1 MTRTTIWIAVL
12 GLWCATAACQRQA
25 LVESGSARP
34 DPSRVREAQSTLRE
48 DLEELVRAQEAYW
61 SNNEQYALDLGRLV
75 FTPSPGVLVDVLEA
89 HRDGFSALATSESG
103 QAECAVYVGSADP
116 PRSYIR
122 VAGVVA
128 CRA

>member
-1 MTRTTIWIAVL
+1 MTRKTLCIVVL
-12 GLWCATAACQRQA
+12 GLLGAAACQRQA
-25 LVESGSARP
+25 LVESDSARP
-34 DPSRVREAQSTLRE
+34 DLSRVREAQLALRE

-61 SNNEQYALDLGRLV
+61 ADNEQYALDLERLA
-75 FTPSPGVLVDVLEA
+75 FTASPGVLVDVLEA
-89 HRDGFSALATSESG
+89 YREGFSALATSESG

-116 PRSYIR
+116 PRSYAR